1 MNAIAKLKWQ
11 CHRGTKELDY
21 FLEHYLTT
29 YYNKADDR
37 EKALFR
43 QILALQDSEL
53 ASFLLMEQPSLSLE
67 MTDLVKKIRSLPYF

>member
-11 CHRGTKELDY
+11 CRRGTRELDY

-29 YYNKADDR
+29 YYNDADDK
-37 EKALFR
+37 EKSLFR

-53 ASFLLMEQPSLSLE
+53 ISFLLVEQPPLPAE
-67 MTDLVKKIRSLPYF
+67 MTSLVKKIRSYSHF